1 MSNCRFPSA
10 TPDAS
15 GHPYGNLFGVLRA
28 ALRLIPSKYTE
39 GLPGWL
45 LTINFLNFLSTFE
58 LRRLP
63 IATSKKVLTNFH
75 VRDML
80 SEIGLKS
87 QA

>member
-15 GHPYGNLFGVLRA
+15 GHPYGNLFGVRGA

-45 LTINFLNFLSTFE
+45 LTAEDAEDTEAEGRGERANFKIRRV
-58 LRRLP
+58 RRLC
-63 IATSKKVLTNFH
+63 TLTFNG
-75 VRDML
+75 R
-80 SEIGLKS
+80 
-87 QA
+87 

>member
-15 GHPYGNLFGVLRA
+15 GHPYGNLFGVRGA

-45 LTINFLNFLSTFE
+45 LIFS
-58 LRRLP
+58 
-63 IATSKKVLTNFH
+63 
-75 VRDML
+75 D
-80 SEIGLKS
+80 
-87 QA
+87 

>member
-1 MSNCRFPSA
+1 MSNCRLPSA

-45 LTINFLNFLSTFE
+45 LKVFVTV
-58 LRRLP
+58 RKLP
-63 IATSKKVLTNFH
+63 SIEKIT
-75 VRDML
+75 
-80 SEIGLKS
+80 E
-87 QA
+87 

>member
-15 GHPYGNLFGVLRA
+15 GDPYGNLFGVLRA

-58 LRRLP
+58 LRRSP
-63 IATSKKVLTNFH
+63 IAISKKVLTNFH
-75 VRDML
+75 VRASL